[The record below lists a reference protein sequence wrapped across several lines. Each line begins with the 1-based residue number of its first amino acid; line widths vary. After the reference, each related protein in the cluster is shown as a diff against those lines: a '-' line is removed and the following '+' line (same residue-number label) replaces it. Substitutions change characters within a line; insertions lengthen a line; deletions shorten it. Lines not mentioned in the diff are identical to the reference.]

1 MKTERYEKE
10 KNDML
15 PEKEEKE
22 FSSLDEILDY
32 IEESSDDLIVNIRP
46 KESA

>member
-1 MKTERYEKE
+1 MKKERFEKE

-15 PEKEEKE
+15 HETEQKE
-22 FSSLDEILDY
+22 FESLDEILDC
-32 IEESSDDLIVNIRP
+32 IEESSEDLIINVRP